1 MPDPTSTEIAKREP
15 GQVQVWRETGSV
27 QEIVANAK
35 KIEECMKEV
44 MKEGEHYGVIPGT
57 GGGKDKDGKE
67 KEPKPSLL
75 KPGAEKLGLLFRL
88 RPEFQHTEVRDG
100 NHLTV
105 LSLCS
110 LYHIPTGD
118 CLVRD
123 IAGSCSTKESKY
135 AYRQGNRKCPKCS
148 AETIRRGKAEFG
160 GGWYCSAK
168 DGGCGAKF
176 SAEDSAITS
185 QTVGRVANPDLA
197 DQWNTVV
204 KMADKRSLVAA
215 TLIATAA
222 SDAFTQDLEDMVDAE
237 GHSTVTSPQRT
248 SGRPVPKPATVVNGG
263 DFDPNPAPEKPAG
276 KDAVP
281 GVDSAANPLL
291 GAVNDLAA
299 KLELTGPG
307 VANIATKLFK
317 RTVEAKDLPGLPEA
331 DAESLGKELEIRWT
345 AKKAQR

>member
-1 MPDPTSTEIAKREP
+1 MAPEVTSTEVVKRET
-15 GQVQVWRETGSV
+15 GQVQQWRETGSV
-27 QEIVANAK
+27 QEIVANAR
-35 KIEECMKEV
+35 KIEECLREV
-44 MKEGEHYGVIPGT
+44 MREGEHYGVIPGT
-57 GGGKDKDGKE
+57 GNGRKDKDGKDVG
-67 KEPKPSLL
+67 PKPTLL

-135 AYRQGNRKCPKCS
+135 AYRQGNRKCPKCG
-148 AETIRRGKAEFG
+148 AETIRKGKAEFG
-160 GGWYCSAK
+160 GGWYCSTK

-176 SAEDSAITS
+176 GDSDTAITG

-222 SDAFTQDLEDMVDAE
+222 SDAFTQDLEDMVDSE
-237 GHSTVTSPQRT
+237 GSPTHQRT
-248 SGRPVPKPATVVNGG
+248 AARPAPKPATVVNG
-263 DFDPNPAPEKPAG
+263 DFDPNPQPEKPASRDPIPDLDPS
-276 KDAVP
+276 K
-281 GVDSAANPLL
+281 PLL
-291 GAVNDLAA
+291 AAVNDLARS
-299 KLELTGPG
+299 LDLSPQGL
-307 VANIATKLFK
+307 ANLATKTLK
-317 RTVEAKDLPGLPEA
+317 RNVASKDLAGLSDG
-331 DAESLGKELEIRWT
+331 DAEKLAKELEARWNAEKE
-345 AKKAQR
+345 AK